1 MKKEKSRVVSIRLKE
16 SRYEDIKKMADTFD
30 TTVSKLTAL
39 LLESGFI
46 IAEAMDKDLD
56 TDKKEESKNG

>member
-1 MKKEKSRVVSIRLKE
+1 MKKEKSKVVSVRLKE
-16 SRYEDIKKMADTFD
+16 SRYEDIKKMADAFE